1 MTRLLLL
8 LTALTLALSA
18 CGGGDPKEDFVKD
31 ATAICRQAR
40 TDVAAIPAPTS
51 AAAFASF
58 AEQLVAI
65 GTRAQK
71 DLAALT
77 PPEQDRAELQTKV
90 LDPFAV
96 LVEEGRVFTDKLK
109 AAGSDGAK
117 ISALINERPTTDN
130 IDLEYLRAYG
140 LPDCADSLKFG

>member
-1 MTRLLLL
+1 MNRLLLVL
-8 LTALTLALSA
+8 PALALVLSA
-18 CGGGDPKEDFVKD
+18 CGGDPKEDFVED

-51 AAAFASF
+51 AAGFASF
-58 AEQLVAI
+58 AEQLVTI
-65 GTRAQK
+65 GTKAQE

-77 PPEQDRAELQTKV
+77 PPEEDRAELQTRV

-117 ISALINERPTTDN
+117 ISALIAERPTTGD
-130 IDLEYLRAYG
+130 IDLEYLRNYG
-140 LPDCADSLKFG
+140 LPDCADSLDFG